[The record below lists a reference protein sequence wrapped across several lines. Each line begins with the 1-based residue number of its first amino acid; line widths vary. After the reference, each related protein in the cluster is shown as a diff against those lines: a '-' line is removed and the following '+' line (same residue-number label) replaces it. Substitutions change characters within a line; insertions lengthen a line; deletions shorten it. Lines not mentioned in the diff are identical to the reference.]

1 MYEEMTFDVIMRQM
15 LNRIPSTFD
24 KREGSIIY
32 DALAPCA
39 AELAQLYIN
48 LDVVLNQ
55 TFADTATHE
64 YLEKR
69 CAERGIMRIPATYAI
84 VQGEF
89 TPTNVDVLGE
99 RFSCGIYNYKVTA
112 ATDVEGVYQLTCE
125 TSGEVPN
132 AISGQLIPINYINGL
147 QKASITGLL
156 IPGEDTEDDESL
168 RERYYDSLSSQAF
181 GGNIADYK
189 EKTKVIDGV
198 GGVKVTP
205 VWNGGGTVLLTI
217 TASDYSIPSS
227 TLINR
232 VQTLID
238 PTYNSGKGKGIAPIG
253 HVVTV
258 KGVTAKTINI
268 ATQITYQNGWDWEES
283 SGYIQSTIDEYF
295 KSLSKEWEDVNNIV
309 VRISAIE
316 QRILACPGILDIQDT
331 ELNGEAK
338 NLQLSEH
345 EIPVRG
351 DISDGQTT

>member
-1 MYEEMTFDVIMRQM
+1 MYGEVTFDVIMQKM

-32 DALAPCA
+32 DALAPAA
-39 AELAQLYIN
+39 AELAQLYIQ

-69 CAERGIMRIPATYAI
+69 CAERGIMRIPATYAV
-84 VQGEF
+84 VQGVF
-89 TPTNVDVLGE
+89 TPTDVDVLGE
-99 RFSCGIYNYKVTA
+99 RFSCGIYNYTVTSGSN
-112 ATDVEGVYQLTCE
+112 GVYQLTCE

-132 AISGQLIPINYINGL
+132 AVSGQLIPINYISGL
-147 QKASITGLL
+147 QTANITALL
-156 IPGEDTEDDESL
+156 IPGENTEDDDSL
-168 RERYYDSLSSQAF
+168 RERYFDSLSSQAF
-181 GGNIADYK
+181 GGNVADYK

-217 TASDYSIPSS
+217 TASDYSVPTSA
-227 TLINR
+227 LINK

-238 PTYNSGKGKGIAPIG
+238 PTQNKGEGKGIAPIG

-258 KGVTAKTINI
+258 KGVVAKEITI
-268 ATQITYQNGWDWEES
+268 ATQITYQNGWDWESTHSYVEN
-283 SGYIQSTIDEYF
+283 TIDEYF
-295 KSLSKEWEDVNNIV
+295 QSLSKEWEDMNNIV
-309 VRISAIE
+309 IRISAVE
-316 QRILACPGILDIQDT
+316 QRILACPGVLDIQDT
-331 ELNGEAK
+331 TLNGTPK
-338 NLQLSEH
+338 NLQLGEH

-351 DISDGQTT
+351 DVSDGQTT